1 MKSDINPRGKRLPT
15 LLEKLLLGLTK
26 NMADAN
32 GPTQRKKDATSQGR
46 LTFRRHCQQCISLY
60 RVNNLIMKIRLIN
73 DLCSTQCNE

>member
-1 MKSDINPRGKRLPT
+1 MKSGINPRGKRLPT

-46 LTFRRHCQQCISLY
+46 LTFRRHCQQCIS
-60 RVNNLIMKIRLIN
+60 
-73 DLCSTQCNE
+73 

>member
-1 MKSDINPRGKRLPT
+1 MKSGINPRGKRLPT

-32 GPTQRKKDATSQGR
+32 GPTQSKKDATSQGR

-60 RVNNLIMKIRLIN
+60 RVTNLIMKIRLIN
-73 DLCSTQCNE
+73 DPCVQRNE